1 MLTGASAGHNGR
13 RRCASA
19 RAPNKRELRLD
30 RGLTGFPGKPD
41 RPMRRRW
48 KLLPVPQGP
57 VMRQVPVLADPIAAG
72 QMQEQCP
79 VETPWLAEVD
89 VLSRG
94 GLPQPGGRVRAP
106 RTAFSPAWNVTSWST
121 SRPEPFGVFEGAAFG
136 IGREIAEPFAMHVK
150 AQFAQAIQCWVVQQM
165 FSSVEVAGAAD
176 VFVQQR
182 RTVRGL
188 RWRRLVEPVFEDR
201 SDTGVSQ
208 NADFDGAT
216 ADRLRPRR
224 VKAAEQPQ
232 HPKTGAKPLFRMRPA
247 RQYAMISA
255 SVSGPMSRAW
265 RANRSADHS
274 P

>member
-1 MLTGASAGHNGR
+1 MLGGSAK
-13 RRCASA
+13 S
-19 RAPNKRELRLD
+19 
-30 RGLTGFPGKPD
+30 
-41 RPMRRRW
+41 
-48 KLLPVPQGP
+48 
-57 VMRQVPVLADPIAAG
+57 
-72 QMQEQCP
+72 
-79 VETPWLAEVD
+79 
-89 VLSRG
+89 
-94 GLPQPGGRVRAP
+94 
-106 RTAFSPAWNVTSWST
+106 
-121 SRPEPFGVFEGAAFG
+121 
-136 IGREIAEPFAMHVK
+136 
-150 AQFAQAIQCWVVQQM
+150 

-247 RQYAMISA
+247 RQPARISA

-265 RANRSADHS
+265 RANFGRPFAHSAGAHWVCDRAKYRAADRRSAGRGS
-274 P
+274 PPLPRWKISTVRAVARVSTCSRISACGTE